1 MNAVV
6 IDEQAEAS
14 KVPQQENNL
23 AAATG
28 TKPIVKYTGVTKSFG
43 DLQVLKGIDL
53 EIQPGE
59 KVAVIGPSGS
69 GKTTMGRM
77 LMTLEE
83 PTEGTIEVD
92 GELLWHMEE
101 KGKLVRASEK
111 HLHRMRC
118 NVGMIFQHFN
128 LFPHMNVL
136 RNVTEAP
143 RKVLGLSKEEAEERA
158 VSMLGKVGLADKLK
172 MYPSNLSG
180 GQKQRVAI
188 ARALVMRPKVMV
200 FDEVTSA
207 LDPELVGEVLEV
219 IREIADEGEMAMM
232 LITHEMDFAKE
243 IADRVIFGA
252 DGRIVEQGPP
262 EEIFDN
268 PQSERLQSFLQ
279 RFRSNGN

>member
-1 MNAVV
+1 MNTVFER
-6 IDEQAEAS
+6 EQMDVSA
-14 KVPQQENNL
+14 QEMNQEL
-23 AAATG
+23 PDTS
-28 TKPIVKYTGVTKSFG
+28 PIVKYTDVTKSFG
-43 DLQVLKGIDL
+43 NVEVLKGIDL

-83 PTEGTIEVD
+83 PTSGKIEVD
-92 GELLWHMEE
+92 GELLWHMEH
-101 KGKLVRASEK
+101 KGGIVRANEK
-111 HLHRMRC
+111 HLHRMRS
-118 NVGMIFQHFN
+118 NVGMVFQHFN
-128 LFPHMNVL
+128 LFPHMNVM

-158 VSMLGKVGLADKLK
+158 VTMLTKVGLEDKLK
-172 MYPSNLSG
+172 VYPSKLSG

-219 IREIADEGEMAMM
+219 IREIAEEGEMAMM
-232 LITHEMDFAKE
+232 LITHEMEFAKE

-252 DGRIVEQGPP
+252 DGFIVEQGTP

-268 PQSERLQSFLQ
+268 PQSDRLQSFLQ
-279 RFRSNGN
+279 RFRSSGN

>member
-1 MNAVV
+1 MP
-6 IDEQAEAS
+6 DTS
-14 KVPQQENNL
+14 
-23 AAATG
+23 
-28 TKPIVKYTGVTKSFG
+28 PIVKYTGVTKSFG
-43 DLQVLKGIDL
+43 NVEVLNGIDL
-53 EIQPGE
+53 EMQPGE

-83 PTEGTIEVD
+83 PTSGTIEVD
-92 GELLWHMEE
+92 GELLWHMEY
-101 KGKLVRASEK
+101 KGEIVRANEK

-118 NVGMIFQHFN
+118 NVGMVFQHFN
-128 LFPHMNVL
+128 LFPHMNVM

-158 VSMLGKVGLADKLK
+158 VTMLTKVGLEDKLK
-172 MYPSNLSG
+172 MYPSKLSG

-219 IREIADEGEMAMM
+219 IREIAEEGEMAMM
-232 LITHEMDFAKE
+232 LITHEMEFAKE

-252 DGRIVEQGPP
+252 DGKIVEQGTP

-268 PQSERLQSFLQ
+268 PQSDRLQSFLQ
-279 RFRSNGN
+279 RFRSSGN

>member
-1 MNAVV
+1 M
-6 IDEQAEAS
+6 S
-14 KVPQQENNL
+14 KVPGQEGNRID
-23 AAATG
+23 TG

-53 EIQPGE
+53 EMQPGE

-69 GKTTMGRM
+69 GKTTLGRM

-83 PTEGTIEVD
+83 PTEGTIELD
-92 GELLWHMEE
+92 GELLWHTHE
-101 KGKLVRASEK
+101 KGELVRAGEK
-111 HLHRMRC
+111 HLHRMRS

-219 IREIADEGEMAMM
+219 IREIAEEGEMAMM

-252 DGRIVEQGPP
+252 EGRIVEQGTP

-268 PQSERLQSFLQ
+268 PKSDRLQSFLQ
-279 RFRSNGN
+279 RFRSNGI

>member
-1 MNAVV
+1 MNAVFEREEPEV
-6 IDEQAEAS
+6 SAQ
-14 KVPQQENNL
+14 QQENK
-23 AAATG
+23 AIPDTS
-28 TKPIVKYTGVTKSFG
+28 PIVKYTGVTKSFG
-43 DLQVLKGIDL
+43 NVEVLKGIDL
-53 EIQPGE
+53 EMQPGE

-83 PTEGTIEVD
+83 PSSGTIEVD
-92 GELLWHMEE
+92 GELLWHMEQ
-101 KGKLVRASEK
+101 KGGIVRANEA

-118 NVGMIFQHFN
+118 NVGMVFQHFN
-128 LFPHMNVL
+128 LFPHMNVM

-158 VSMLGKVGLADKLK
+158 VTMLTKVGLADKLK
-172 MYPSNLSG
+172 MYPSKLSG

-219 IREIADEGEMAMM
+219 IREIAEEGEMAMM

-252 DGRIVEQGPP
+252 EGKIVEQGTP

-268 PQSERLQSFLQ
+268 PQSDRLQSFLQ
-279 RFRSNGN
+279 RFRSSEN

>member
-6 IDEQAEAS
+6 IDEQAKAS
-14 KVPQQENNL
+14 KVPQQEGNPVTP
-23 AAATG
+23 TG
-28 TKPIVKYTGVTKSFG
+28 IKPIVKYTGVTKSFG

-53 EIQPGE
+53 EMQPGE

-101 KGKLVRASEK
+101 KGKLVRANEK

-118 NVGMIFQHFN
+118 NVGMVFQHFN

-158 VSMLGKVGLADKLK
+158 VSMLGKVGLVDKLK

-219 IREIADEGEMAMM
+219 IREIAEEGEMAMM

-252 DGRIVEQGPP
+252 EGRIVEQGTP

>member
-1 MNAVV
+1 MNTVFEREETEVSAQ
-6 IDEQAEAS
+6 EKKNQAMPDTS
-14 KVPQQENNL
+14 
-23 AAATG
+23 
-28 TKPIVKYTGVTKSFG
+28 PIVKYTGVTKSFG
-43 DLQVLKGIDL
+43 NVEVLNGIDL
-53 EIQPGE
+53 EMQPGE

-83 PTEGTIEVD
+83 PTSGTIEVD
-92 GELLWHMEE
+92 GELLWHMEY
-101 KGKLVRASEK
+101 KGEIVRANEK

-118 NVGMIFQHFN
+118 NVGMVFQHFN
-128 LFPHMNVL
+128 LFPHMNVM

-143 RKVLGLSKEEAEERA
+143 RKVLGLSKVEAEERA
-158 VSMLGKVGLADKLK
+158 VTMLTKVGLEDKLK
-172 MYPSNLSG
+172 MYPSKLSG

-219 IREIADEGEMAMM
+219 IREIAEEGEMAMM
-232 LITHEMDFAKE
+232 LITHEMEFAKE

-252 DGRIVEQGPP
+252 DGKIVEQGTP

-268 PQSERLQSFLQ
+268 PQSDRLQSFLQ
-279 RFRSNGN
+279 RFRSSGN